1 MSKLINLKGNNLT
14 KIRNI
19 NPGLMSYNVEMTEV
33 TGGTFWKAY
42 TKAQIAGTEQFPP
55 IKGIQGLQEIMQVY
69 PPINLY
75 DEKLRKLAKAFGPV
89 WVRVSGTWATKTY
102 YDLENETNGVV
113 PEGYQSILTKEQW
126 QGVLDFCN
134 AVGAKLL
141 VSVNNCEGLHKANEP
156 WHPEQAEK
164 LFRFAKENGHPI
176 DAAEFMNE
184 PNMLAFSGA
193 PQGYTGEDYRR
204 DQDLFF
210 KWVKE
215 NYPKA
220 LCVGPCTVDAG
231 IGKQSGMDTSG
242 LGGVFGANLSTSD
255 LMEGTIVPMDV
266 YSYHYYNGISD
277 RLMSFMPQM
286 HWSPDET
293 LSETYLA
300 VAPNAALANTI
311 SRDKFCP
318 GAAMWVTESGDAGG
332 GGDSWAS
339 TFMDVFRTLNEL
351 GTFGK
356 ITDGIIF
363 HNTLASS
370 AYGFLEHGTFIPR
383 PNYFAVLLWT
393 MLMGNEVYESEIA
406 LEEGTHVFAHSRKDG
421 KDGLAYLIINNS
433 KEDETVVNLPCEAD
447 LYLLSAEYS
456 RCEVMKLNGKDL
468 VLDRNDDLPDLTPVK
483 VTDKK
488 VVLPPETIAFII
500 L

>member
-193 PQGYTGEDYRR
+193 PKGYSAKDYVR

-210 KWVKE
+210 KWVRE
-215 NYPKA
+215 NYPGK
-220 LCVGPCTVDAG
+220 LLVGQCTVA
-231 IGKQSGMDTSG
+231 
-242 LGGVFGANLSTSD
+242 
-255 LMEGTIVPMDV
+255 ME
-266 YSYHYYNGISD
+266 
-277 RLMSFMPQM
+277 Q
-286 HWSPDET
+286 
-293 LSETYLA
+293 A
-300 VAPNAALANTI
+300 
-311 SRDKFCP
+311 
-318 GAAMWVTESGDAGG
+318 
-332 GGDSWAS
+332 
-339 TFMDVFRTLNEL
+339 
-351 GTFGK
+351 
-356 ITDGIIF
+356 
-363 HNTLASS
+363 
-370 AYGFLEHGTFIPR
+370 
-383 PNYFAVLLWT
+383 
-393 MLMGNEVYESEIA
+393 
-406 LEEGTHVFAHSRKDG
+406 
-421 KDGLAYLIINNS
+421 
-433 KEDETVVNLPCEAD
+433 
-447 LYLLSAEYS
+447 
-456 RCEVMKLNGKDL
+456 
-468 VLDRNDDLPDLTPVK
+468 
-483 VTDKK
+483 
-488 VVLPPETIAFII
+488 
-500 L
+500 